1 MIKEDKKYFD
11 LMDSLDEITPY
22 ATYLDQDT
30 LSTVDEWIDTG
41 SMALNAII
49 SRSLYKGI
57 PVGRVTQFAG
67 GSMTGKTFFMQNIM
81 KNAQK
86 MGKFVVVFDSE
97 NAIDKEGCTKF
108 GIDPKKV
115 KYISTTTVENTKIA
129 IKQFLE
135 KVSKTEG
142 TQGKFVIIIDNM
154 AQMETELGEKR
165 MSEGNAAADMGTNA
179 KAIKSLL
186 KTCVNWSKISKT
198 TIVVTNEVYGD
209 PSAMYP
215 SLVKHMPGGEGAIY
229 KPSVT
234 IQLGRKPLKAN
245 DKDSIDPKLAAGQ
258 KGYNAVFLRC
268 YTVKNRFA
276 KQYLEV
282 ELYLSFAN
290 GLHKTYGLLE
300 IMKDL
305 GVVVLEGKTYKDWKG
320 ESLGYYKS
328 WREDK
333 TVWPNLLEELER
345 RIDTEW
351 AYSSVNDEPFDEE
364 GNDEDD
370 SDVKETKVESPLDK
384 LKDIKRKVSAK
395 IDKVE
400 ET

>member
-1 MIKEDKKYFD
+1 MTKEDKKYFD

-67 GSMTGKTFFMQNIM
+67 PSMTGKTFFMQNIIA
-81 KNAQK
+81 NAQK
-86 MGKFVVVFDSE
+86 MGKFVIVFDSE
-97 NAIDKEGCTKF
+97 NAIDKEGCKNF
-108 GIDPKKV
+108 GIDPTKV

-129 IKQFLE
+129 VMQFLE
-135 KVSKTEG
+135 KVAKAG
-142 TQGKFVIIIDNM
+142 AIGKFVIIVDSI
-154 AQMETELGEKR
+154 AQMSTELAEKR
-165 MSEGNAAADMGTNA
+165 LRENNAAADMGTFA
-179 KAIKSLL
+179 KSIKDFL
-186 KTCVNWSKISKT
+186 KVCVNWGKITKT

-215 SLVKHMPGGEGAIY
+215 SLIKHMPGGEGAVY

-245 DKDSIDPKLAAGQ
+245 DKESIDPKLAAGQ
-258 KGYNAVFLRC
+258 KGYNAVFIRC

-305 GVVVLEGKTYKDWKG
+305 GVVVLDGKTYKDWNG
-320 ESLGYYKS
+320 EPLGYYKS

-333 TVWPNLLEELER
+333 NIWSKLLEELEK
-345 RIDTEW
+345 RIDKEW
-351 AYSSVNDEPFDEE
+351 AYSSVDDLPFEDEE
-364 GNDEDD
+364 D
-370 SDVKETKVESPLDK
+370 SDEEEIEETPLEK
-384 LKDIKRKVSAK
+384 LKKTRNKVSSK
-395 IDKVE
+395 IDKLEEEEVE
-400 ET
+400 